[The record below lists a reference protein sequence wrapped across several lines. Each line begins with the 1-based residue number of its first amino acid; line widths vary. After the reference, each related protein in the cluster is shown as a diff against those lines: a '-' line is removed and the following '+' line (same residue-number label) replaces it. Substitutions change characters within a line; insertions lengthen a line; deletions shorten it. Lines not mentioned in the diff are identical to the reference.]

1 MVLPRGL
8 LEMDCDEFFDM
19 IGSKYGID
27 VKKVKTKCAA
37 NAVATVT
44 DLDSLDEDELKDC
57 GIKVGLKVKVLWE
70 INQAKIV
77 KMRAHNS
84 PSDTVA
90 QPQPA
95 QPQPAQPQPAQPGP
109 EQVV

>member
-1 MVLPRGL
+1 MVLPRGVM
-8 LEMDCDEFFDM
+8 EMDGDQFLDF
-19 IGSKYGID
+19 IGQKYGID
-27 VKKVKTKCAA
+27 VKKVKAKCAA

-95 QPQPAQPQPAQPGP
+95 QPQPAQPGTK
-109 EQVV
+109 QVV